1 MPFNAFYVPS
11 LHSISSPGR
20 WRNMPLRDSPLIPT
34 QPIGGPAAWRGTMLA
49 SSTDWI
55 EALSPGE
62 IAEVEAAMRDV
73 KQRGLALHDVRRRD
87 FPLPTL
93 ARRLARIA
101 RDLEDGRGLVLLRG
115 LPVGNYPADET
126 RFIVWGIG
134 AHLGIPVSQSKNG
147 ELLGEVRDLGVRLGT
162 ATSRGYRSNEHLR
175 YHTDRADLVL
185 LLCVRTAES
194 GGLSRVVSS
203 VAIHDEI
210 LRRRP
215 DLLSVLYSDYYHSRQ
230 GEEAADEAPWFAKPV
245 FGFCEGRFSSQYSRS
260 FIESAQRF
268 PEVPR
273 LTTAQIEAIDLL
285 AELADALRV
294 EMTLEPGDI
303 QILNNHV
310 TYHARTGYQDH
321 PDPARQRLLY
331 RLWLSAPNNR
341 RLPPEFA
348 VIWQHTEPGAIRGG
362 VPPATGPRYAF
373 PDWETAWGDI
383 DSNPAS

>member
-1 MPFNAFYVPS
+1 MPMHDGLV
-11 LHSISSPGR
+11 
-20 WRNMPLRDSPLIPT
+20 IPT
-34 QPIGGPAAWRGTMLA
+34 QPIGGPAAWRGTELA
-49 SSTDWI
+49 SSADWI
-55 EALSPGE
+55 VTLSPGE

-73 KQRGLALHDVRRRD
+73 KQRGLALHAVRRRD

-93 ARRLARIA
+93 SRRLAPLA
-101 RDLEDGRGLVLLRG
+101 QNLEDGRGLVLLRG
-115 LPVGNYPADET
+115 LPVQNYPEDET

-185 LLCVRTAES
+185 LLCVRTAET

-210 LRRRP
+210 MRRRP
-215 DLLSVLYSDYYHSRQ
+215 DLLKVLYAPYRHSRQ
-230 GEEAADEAPWFAKPV
+230 GEEAAGENPWFAKPI
-245 FGFCEGRFSSQYSRS
+245 FGFCDDRFSSQYSRS

-285 AELADALRV
+285 AELADELRV
-294 EMTLEPGDI
+294 EMALEPGDI

-310 TYHARTGYQDH
+310 TYHARTGYQDY

-331 RLWLSAPNNR
+331 RLWLSTPNNR

-348 VIWQHTEPGAIRGG
+348 IIWQHTAPGAIRGG
-362 VPPATGPRYAF
+362 VPPATGARYAF
-373 PDWETAWGDI
+373 PDWETAWADI
-383 DSNPAS
+383 ETTPVS